1 MAFCLRVVLLLFL
14 VAGTLAQDGFDLGDA
29 LDGLDPPTVKPK
41 EQPKA
46 PEKPKSDGGFGLDLA
61 DAFGPDETTT
71 VKPKKPSSGDT
82 GGDGFDLGDALGP
95 DTDPKPDKP
104 AVKPPTNTGGGGSFS
119 DSDLSDIGG
128 GGEYK
133 PDGGSSDGGRPQNPG
148 YDSNGGAE
156 QPQEA
161 GSGTIAGIVSTI
173 GVALAGVAGSY
184 FAYQK
189 KKLCFKLQGGVD
201 PESGK
206 AGPGTHSEPQ
216 VLSNL
221 LSTN

>member
-1 MAFCLRVVLLLFL
+1 MTFCLRVVLLLVL
-14 VAGTLAQDGFDLGDA
+14 VAGTLGEEGFDLSHALGDSDLTTA
-29 LDGLDPPTVKPK
+29 KPK
-41 EQPKA
+41 EQTKA
-46 PEKPKSDGGFGLDLA
+46 PEKPKSDGGLDLL
-61 DAFGPDETTT
+61 DAFGGDDSTTT
-71 VKPKKPSSGDT
+71 KPKKPSSGDT
-82 GGDGFDLGDALGP
+82 GGFGFDLGDALGP
-95 DTDPKPDKP
+95 DNDPKPDKP
-104 AVKPPTNTGGGGSFS
+104 AVKPPTSGGGGGSFS

-133 PDGGSSDGGRPQNPG
+133 PDAGSSDGGHGEHPEN
-148 YDSNGGAE
+148 DHHGGAD

-206 AGPGTHSEPQ
+206 AGQGTHSEPQ

-221 LSTN
+221 LRTS

>member
-1 MAFCLRVVLLLFL
+1 MTFCLRVVLLLVL
-14 VAGTLAQDGFDLGDA
+14 VAGTLGEEGFDLSHALGDSDLTTA
-29 LDGLDPPTVKPK
+29 KPK
-41 EQPKA
+41 EQTKA
-46 PEKPKSDGGFGLDLA
+46 PEKPKSDD
-61 DAFGPDETTT
+61 DSTTT
-71 VKPKKPSSGDT
+71 KPKKPSSGDT
-82 GGDGFDLGDALGP
+82 GGFGFDLGDALGP
-95 DTDPKPDKP
+95 DNDPKPDKP
-104 AVKPPTNTGGGGSFS
+104 AVKPPTSGGGGGSFS

-133 PDGGSSDGGRPQNPG
+133 PDAGSSDGGHGEHPEN
-148 YDSNGGAE
+148 DHHGGAD

-206 AGPGTHSEPQ
+206 AGQGTHSEPQ

-221 LSTN
+221 LRTS

>member
-1 MAFCLRVVLLLFL
+1 MAFCLRLVVLLFL
-14 VAGTLAQDGFDLGDA
+14 VAGTLGQDGFDLADA
-29 LDGLDPPTVKPK
+29 LGDLDPPTVKPK
-41 EQPKA
+41 EQPKP
-46 PEKPKSDGGFGLDLA
+46 PEKSDDKTA
-61 DAFGPDETTT
+61 T
-71 VKPKKPSSGDT
+71 VKPKQPSSGDT
-82 GGDGFDLGDALGP
+82 GGLGFDLGDAVGP
-95 DTDPKPDKP
+95 DTEPKPDKP

-133 PDGGSSDGGRPQNPG
+133 PDGGSSGGRPEDPG
-148 YDSNGGAE
+148 SDSYGGAD

-206 AGPGTHSEPQ
+206 AGAGTHSEPQ

>member
-1 MAFCLRVVLLLFL
+1 MTFCLRVVLLLVL
-14 VAGTLAQDGFDLGDA
+14 VAGTLGEEDLTTA
-29 LDGLDPPTVKPK
+29 KPK
-41 EQPKA
+41 EQTKA
-46 PEKPKSDGGFGLDLA
+46 PEKPKSDGGFG
-61 DAFGPDETTT
+61 
-71 VKPKKPSSGDT
+71 
-82 GGDGFDLGDALGP
+82 FDLGDALGP
-95 DTDPKPDKP
+95 DNDPKPDKP
-104 AVKPPTNTGGGGSFS
+104 AVKPPTSGGGGGSFS

-133 PDGGSSDGGRPQNPG
+133 PDAGSSDGGHGEHPEN
-148 YDSNGGAE
+148 DHHGGAD

-206 AGPGTHSEPQ
+206 AGQGTHSEPQ

-221 LSTN
+221 LRTS

>member
-1 MAFCLRVVLLLFL
+1 MACCLRLVVLLFL
-14 VAGTLAQDGFDLGDA
+14 VAGTLGQEGFDLADA
-29 LDGLDPPTVKPK
+29 LGDLDPPTVKPK
-41 EQPKA
+41 EEPKA
-46 PEKPKSDGGFGLDLA
+46 PEKTDGGFGLDLS
-61 DAFGPDETTT
+61 DAFGPDETAT
-71 VKPKKPSSGDT
+71 VKPKQPSSGDT
-82 GGDGFDLGDALGP
+82 GEGGFGFDLGDAVGP

-133 PDGGSSDGGRPQNPG
+133 PDGGSSGGRPEGPG
-148 YDSNGGAE
+148 SDSHGGAD

-161 GSGTIAGIVSTI
+161 GPGAIAGIVSTI

-184 FAYQK
+184 FAYYK

-206 AGPGTHSEPQ
+206 AGAGTHSEPQ